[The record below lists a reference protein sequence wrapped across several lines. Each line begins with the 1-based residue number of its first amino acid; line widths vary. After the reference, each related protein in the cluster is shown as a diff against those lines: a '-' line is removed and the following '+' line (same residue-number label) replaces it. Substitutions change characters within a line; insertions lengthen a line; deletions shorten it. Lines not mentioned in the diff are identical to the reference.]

1 MHPSLA
7 FASLVLP
14 GLGQF
19 LAGRRAR
26 GLAVFSVIALMLG
39 LLWWATTPAEGFSE
53 AVIAFKGDA
62 GLWGWLAA
70 PILIW
75 AWNVWDAA
83 RPTAAPGWIPALIAS
98 AMFIVFGWQAA
109 EINLGILTQNG
120 DRVMLILRPM
130 LQPDFLRPRAEE
142 REAWVELIVP
152 CPAEPPPNAVNTLD
166 GITLELSAGCASVGQ
181 ELTVTGSGL
190 RPDTAAELIWQ
201 SPIGDFFPL
210 RDPADPQ
217 QFRLIQPEADGR
229 LTAAFTV
236 PNAIP
241 PGIDPN
247 LPQEQRLYVRQSRPI
262 GGWELSTNGGFVLQ
276 GIYETLSVALM
287 STALGTL
294 LAIPISF
301 LAARN
306 LMGANPLT
314 LGVYVVMR
322 TILNI
327 VRSIESLII
336 AIIFVVIVGL
346 GPFAGML
353 AVTVHTVAAL
363 AKLFSEL
370 IEGIDPG
377 PIEAMRATGA
387 NWLQTIRYGVVPQI
401 VPPFT
406 AFTLYRLEINVRA
419 STIVGLVGGGGIGF
433 FLIQWINL
441 SDFRAVS
448 ASFIAILAIVAFMD
462 QLSAQIRRRLL

>member
-1 MHPSLA
+1 MLHLLA
-7 FASLVLP
+7 SVVVP

-19 LAGRRAR
+19 ISGRYVR
-26 GLAVFSVIALMLG
+26 GLSIFAVLLVMAGLVWWSV
-39 LLWWATTPAEGFSE
+39 TPSAGFSE
-53 AVIAFKGDA
+53 SAIVFKGDPRN
-62 GLWGWLAA
+62 GGWLLALA
-70 PILIW
+70 VVW

-83 RPTAAPGWIPALIAS
+83 RRKPSLGWVPTLVAGG
-98 AMFIVFGWQAA
+98 MFFVVGWQAA
-109 EINLGILTQNG
+109 EINPTTLTENF
-120 DRVMLILRPM
+120 DRVMLIVRPM
-130 LQPDFLRPRAEE
+130 LQPDFIRPRAEV
-142 REAWVELIVP
+142 REAWVQIIVP
-152 CPAEPPPNAVNTLD
+152 CPAEALPEATNTLE
-166 GITLELSAGCASVGQ
+166 GITLNLSVGCAKVGDQ
-181 ELTVTGSGL
+181 VTISGSGV
-190 RPDTAAELIWQ
+190 RSDTDVELIWR

-210 RDPADPQ
+210 RDPANPEEFYATEPDAQ
-217 QFRLIQPEADGR
+217 GGFSTQFA
-229 LTAAFTV
+229 V

-247 LPQEQRLYVRQSRPI
+247 FPQEQRLYIRQSRPI
-262 GGWELSTNGGFVLQ
+262 GGYELSTNGGFIVQ

-306 LMGANPLT
+306 LMSANPAT
-314 LGVYVVMR
+314 LALYVIMR

-327 VRSIESLII
+327 VRSVESLII

-353 AVTVHTVAAL
+353 AVTVHTIAAL

-370 IEGIDPG
+370 IEGIDHG
-377 PIEAMRATGA
+377 PIEAMQAVGA
-387 NWLQTIRYGVVPQI
+387 DWLQVIRYGVVPQV

-406 AFTLYRLEINVRA
+406 AFTIYRLEINVRA

-448 ASFIAILAIVAFMD
+448 ACFIAILLIVAFMD
-462 QLSAQIRRRLL
+462 QLSAQIRKRLA